1 MRGVIKAIAAAAVLA
16 TVLAPARA
24 RAEGYVSP
32 FAGVHFG
39 NDEIEKKFVWGADAG
54 YMGAGVFG
62 VEADFGYAPNAFD
75 EPVDNHIMDVMG
87 NLITVSYTHL
97 TLPTSD

>member
-16 TVLAPARA
+16 TVMAPGRA

-54 YMGAGVFG
+54 YMASARRTLTIRLGRTSRSCGFWFGRAMPSILLGV
-62 VEADFGYAPNAFD
+62 
-75 EPVDNHIMDVMG
+75 
-87 NLITVSYTHL
+87 LQC
-97 TLPTSD
+97 